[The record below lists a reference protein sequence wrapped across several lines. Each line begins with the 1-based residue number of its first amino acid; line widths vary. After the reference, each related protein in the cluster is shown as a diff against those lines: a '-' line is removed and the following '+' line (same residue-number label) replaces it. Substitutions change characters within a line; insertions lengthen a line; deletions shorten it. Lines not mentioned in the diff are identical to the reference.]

1 MQNTPMFVMCAIAI
15 FIPWGM
21 ILKPMGIEAQLI
33 GLAIQLIGLGVLFLR
48 RNHIF

>member
-1 MQNTPMFVMCAIAI
+1 MQNTPMFVMCAIAS